1 MFKILKLKNENRV
14 FLNKGYLED
23 LGVIIFK
30 SHCSCETLFRWRKL
44 KSFILL
50 HDNLAVTVTTIL
62 IK

>member
-30 SHCSCETLFRWRKL
+30 SNCSCENLFRWREL
-44 KSFILL
+44 KFYS
-50 HDNLAVTVTTIL
+50 TT
-62 IK
+62 